1 VCATYWEG
9 IRRAMQSFVLLVD
22 TVLQLYLYCI
32 VAMVIVSWLVTFN
45 VINTHNRFVFLFTGF
60 LFRITEPALKHIR
73 RFMPQLGGIDI
84 SPVALMLA
92 VVFARSLLHEYL
104 LF

>member
-1 VCATYWEG
+1 
-9 IRRAMQSFVLLVD
+9 MQSFVLLVD

-45 VINTHNRFVFLFTGF
+45 VINTHNRFVFLFTDF